1 MEDSF
6 PFATEL
12 AHFAHAVRE
21 SSLKRFRS
29 VGHAYRGWSQRTDLL
44 SFTDVLEH
52 LVGADRWL
60 FDWLDGRG
68 SSSGVVISPG
78 SADPAKWDA
87 LLSDFGRLGIERS
100 RRIGGLTQR
109 DFSERR
115 YNLGNR
121 GVMSLSQLILRC
133 NIDHEIHHRGA
144 IQLALRLRYG

>member
-12 AHFAHAVRE
+12 AHFAHVVRE

-29 VGHAYRGWSQRTDLL
+29 VGHADRGWSQRPDLL

-100 RRIGGLTQR
+100 RRIGGVSQR
-109 DFSERR
+109 GFFERPE
-115 YNLGNR
+115 NLGKLGR
-121 GVMSLSQLILRC
+121 GVRSSV
-133 NIDHEIHHRGA
+133 ESP
-144 IQLALRLRYG
+144 